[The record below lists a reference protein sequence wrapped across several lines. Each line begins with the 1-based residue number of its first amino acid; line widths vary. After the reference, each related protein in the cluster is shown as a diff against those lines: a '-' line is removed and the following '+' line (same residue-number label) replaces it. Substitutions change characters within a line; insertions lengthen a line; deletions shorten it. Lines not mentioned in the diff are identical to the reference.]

1 MNRWLALFIILNLWS
16 CGPNQNSRTG
26 IANRYYDIN
35 GLIDEQLEM
44 LDSISP
50 ILYKKAV
57 IDGKEELI
65 ELTPTDSI
73 WTKELMIFRSA
84 DINKSMFAD
93 SYISSEDSN
102 AETKTIL
109 YKSKIPKST
118 NVDILTITLSAQDNN
133 PLKIH
138 ASISQG
144 NSLFESQKILE
155 MSLKNYQGQQRI
167 ISYSIEGSQKMISK
181 ESTTYH
187 IESNIKYP

>member
-1 MNRWLALFIILNLWS
+1 MNRWLPLFIILNLWS

-26 IANRYYDIN
+26 LANRYYDIN

-73 WTKELMIFRSA
+73 WKKELMIFRSA

-102 AETKTIL
+102 SETKTIL

-118 NVDILTITLSAQDNN
+118 NVDVLTITLSAQDNN

-138 ASISQG
+138 AFISQG

-167 ISYSIEGSQKMISK
+167 ISYSIKGCQKMISK

-187 IESNIKYP
+187 IESNIIYP

>member
-1 MNRWLALFIILNLWS
+1 MNRWLPLFIILNLWS

-26 IANRYYDIN
+26 LANRYYDIN

-102 AETKTIL
+102 SETKTIL

-118 NVDILTITLSAQDNN
+118 NVDVLTITLSAQDNN

-138 ASISQG
+138 AFISQG

-167 ISYSIEGSQKMISK
+167 ISYSIKGWQKMISK

-187 IESNIKYP
+187 IESNIIYP

>member
-1 MNRWLALFIILNLWS
+1 
-16 CGPNQNSRTG
+16 
-26 IANRYYDIN
+26 
-35 GLIDEQLEM
+35 M

-102 AETKTIL
+102 SETKTIL

-118 NVDILTITLSAQDNN
+118 KVDDLTITLSVPDNN

-138 ASISQG
+138 AYITQG
-144 NSLFESQKILE
+144 NSLFESQKILKI
-155 MSLKNYQGQQRI
+155 SFKNYQGQQRI
-167 ISYSIEGSQKMISK
+167 ISYSIEGWQKMISK

-187 IESNIKYP
+187 IESNIIYP

>member
-1 MNRWLALFIILNLWS
+1 
-16 CGPNQNSRTG
+16 
-26 IANRYYDIN
+26 
-35 GLIDEQLEM
+35 M
-44 LDSISP
+44 LDSIRP

-57 IDGKEELI
+57 IDGKEESM
-65 ELTPTDSI
+65 EFTPTDSI

-102 AETKTIL
+102 SETKTIL

-118 NVDILTITLSAQDNN
+118 KVDVLTITLSAQDNN

-167 ISYSIEGSQKMISK
+167 IRYSIEGWQKMISK

>member
-1 MNRWLALFIILNLWS
+1 MNRWLYLFIILILWS

-35 GLIDEQLEM
+35 GLIDEQLKM

-73 WTKELMIFRSA
+73 WKKELMIFRSA

-102 AETKTIL
+102 SETKIIL

-118 NVDILTITLSAQDNN
+118 KVDVLTITLSAQDNN

-144 NSLFESQKILE
+144 NSLFDSQKILE
-155 MSLKNYQGQQRI
+155 ISLKNYQGQQRI
-167 ISYSIEGSQKMISK
+167 ISYSIEGWQKMISK
-181 ESTTYH
+181 ESTNYH
-187 IESNIKYP
+187 IESNIRYP